1 MWINPGSH
9 IIKQVVLPGIDGFLQ
24 QLYDGLHC
32 AVSPLDTRA
41 GTPPD
46 TPHIRLLYSSQAGTL
61 QVLLYPENIPEA
73 IWRHIV
79 HYLEDSHYQREVI
92 ISLLRKREFTSSLS
106 HHHADDVH
114 SEIGEDEPFSR
125 LSLSFIHEKEMGTLT
140 MYVPHRFIRLISSQ
154 RTARDGHSMEESM
167 KAFFRNT
174 ANVFPSLRLLLQMFG
189 DRELQQLLFHLH
201 TKNLL
206 STYQLCILVRA
217 FPSHALRVKH
227 NLSKNMAGD
236 VIDMMNQ
243 LEKKGGLSRRDLQA
257 GVYSIEEALFM
268 LLRQDE
274 PVAYSRFLHNMQQ
287 TLSCI
292 RCVELLEI
300 KPFKSWLENMAE
312 DKLLYDTV
320 ITLPDAE
327 LYRALDIGDS
337 EILALLRRHISARK
351 LSDILSLDTAS
362 VSPAEVQI
370 SRCRMIR
377 TYRYLWYTMST
388 AARPGLNFIKIMND
402 LLQPEEIRH
411 VLYDTGW
418 FVLSTALKGMPAR
431 TVQMYMPN
439 LPSGARYLVEDVL
452 RGILNPNILH
462 DEAQIR
468 HAREICVSRMIHLQ
482 EEGIIHLRV

>member
-9 IIKQVVLPGIDGFLQ
+9 IIKQVVFPGIDGFLQ

-32 AVSPLDTRA
+32 AVSPLETRA
-41 GTPPD
+41 DTPPLP
-46 TPHIRLLYSSQAGTL
+46 PHTRLLYSSQSGTL
-61 QVLLYPENIPEA
+61 QVLLYPENIPET
-73 IWRHIV
+73 IWPHIV

-92 ISLLRKREFTSSLS
+92 ISLLRKREFTSTLS
-106 HHHADDVH
+106 HHHADDAH
-114 SEIGEDEPFSR
+114 AETGEDEHYSR

-140 MYVPHRFIRLISSQ
+140 MYVPHRFTRLISSQ
-154 RTARDGHSMEESM
+154 KTVKEGYSLEESM

-174 ANVFPSLRLLLQMFG
+174 ANMFPTLRLLLQMFS

-274 PVAYSRFLHNMQQ
+274 PLSYSRFLHNMQK
-287 TLSCI
+287 TLSWI
-292 RCVELLEI
+292 RCVELLEM
-300 KPFKSWLENMAE
+300 KPFKTWLENMSE

-327 LYRALDIGDS
+327 LYRALDGGNN
-337 EILALLRRHISARK
+337 EILALLRRHISGRK
-351 LSDILSLDTAS
+351 LSDILSPGSAS
-362 VSPAEVQI
+362 ASPAEVQM

-377 TYRYLWYTMST
+377 NYRYLWYTRSSAT
-388 AARPGLNFIKIMND
+388 NPGLNFIKIMND
-402 LLQPEEIRH
+402 LLKPEEIRH

-418 FVLSTALKGMPAR
+418 FLLSTALKGMPAR
-431 TVQMYMPN
+431 TVQMYMPH

-452 RGILNPNILH
+452 HGILNPNILH
-462 DEAQIR
+462 DESQIR
-468 HAREICVSRMIHLQ
+468 HARERCASRIIHLH
-482 EEGIIHLRV
+482 EEGIIHLQV